1 MVSQDEKNTEPAQTP
16 SAHARSQPLKQATWW
31 GQSKTAGLWGNVS
44 DTDWG
49 EGAAWIADWVC
60 KTDSLAFE
68 PDTVPGWQGCHCS
81 SGRCRGSLGH
91 TLKEGK
97 CCRNCLP
104 GYLTLQLCT
113 QLNTQI
119 SEEPLPQAVMPRH
132 LKMSAI
138 TGLGNGGTRWRKL
151 INISRTKIG

>member
-1 MVSQDEKNTEPAQTP
+1 MTDGVTP
-16 SAHARSQPLKQATWW
+16 SPGWCHKMRKTQSLPRHPLPMPGLSLSSRQHDEDRARLQGCGGMSQTQTGEK
-31 GQSKTAGLWGNVS
+31 GLLELQIGCVRQ
-44 DTDWG
+44 
-49 EGAAWIADWVC
+49 
-60 KTDSLAFE
+60 DSLAFE

-104 GYLTLQLCT
+104 EYLTLQLCT

-138 TGLGNGGTRWRKL
+138 TGLGNGGTR
-151 INISRTKIG
+151 